1 MKHLIFGSNSPSPK
15 RGIFKQVFFLLF
27 MATAAVITPCDA
39 QTETDYELEVAGVK
53 VTSKNCSD
61 LSVIEG
67 VSGRV
72 GYDPYENYL
81 FLYDAKIESKN
92 GVPVVLAKKDVEI
105 FVVGNCTL
113 SAENAPCIVYEK
125 GGSLYSTPSEG
136 TLKCYAPED
145 YAAVLFA
152 EKLNINGTELEA
164 TGKYGVAGSGDS
176 AALGIV
182 RGGLKAYG
190 KQSATHNIASFEKEG
205 VKFMSPEGFYF
216 DAELRGMAKDGK
228 LVSDTLLIS
237 PAKRYK
243 ITLLKDGYGNTNEE
257 EYYVDEVN
265 CNDLSVYDF
274 VEGKMDYNP
283 DTKTLTLDNVKING
297 GIIIGE
303 DSLTILLKG
312 TNEIVNTLTS
322 GRYDFGLGYLFVDTA
337 SIRGVNG
344 GELKV
349 TSQGSSGTIFI
360 TNSKSRKF
368 SRFTIKD
375 CNMEVNGMYDIVN
388 GAAGSSRPKDFD
400 AGSFFALPDMVEKKT
415 VRSMENE
422 GVAVSIDNSNV
433 KLNCTDNGSPII
445 VMAGGIELLK
455 CRIISP
461 ENATIGKNYIMG
473 ADGNPLSESVV
484 IGSESTP
491 VEIDNVKNNSVPGMS
506 KGVFTIDGIRM
517 DVDEKDLPAG
527 LYIIDGKKIIKK

>member
-1 MKHLIFGSNSPSPK
+1 MQKFYRRTDSTSNGK
-15 RGIFKQVFFLLF
+15 GIFKQVFFLLF
-27 MATAAVITPCDA
+27 LATVALCAPCHA
-39 QTETDYELEVAGVK
+39 QTGTDYELEVAGVK
-53 VTSKNCSD
+53 VTSENCSD

-67 VSGRV
+67 VSGLV
-72 GYDPYENYL
+72 EYAPSENYL
-81 FLYDAKIESKN
+81 YLYNAKIESKN
-92 GVPVVLAKKDVEI
+92 GVPAISAKKDVEI
-105 FVVGNCTL
+105 YVVGNCTL
-113 SAENAPCIVYEK
+113 SAEGAPCIVFEK
-125 GGSLYSTPSEG
+125 GGTLYSTPSEG
-136 TLKCYAPED
+136 TLKCYVPED

-190 KQSATHNIASFEKEG
+190 KQSATYNIASFEKEG
-205 VKFMSPEGFYF
+205 VKFVSPEGFDF

-237 PAKRYK
+237 PTKRYNIVLFK
-243 ITLLKDGYGNTNEE
+243 EGDGNTVAD

-283 DTKTLTLDNVKING
+283 VTKTLTLDNVKING
-297 GIIIGE
+297 GIIINE

-312 TNEIVNTLTS
+312 TNEIVNTLTPF
-322 GRYDFGLGYLFVDTA
+322 GYDFGLGYLLVDTT

-349 TSQGSSGTIFI
+349 SSQGSSGTIRI
-360 TNSKSRKF
+360 QNSSPSKL

-375 CNMEVNGMYDIVN
+375 CNMEVNCRHDIVN
-388 GAAGSSRPKDFD
+388 GVGGSSRPKDFD
-400 AGSFFALPDMVEKKT
+400 AGSFFALPDMVKKKT

-433 KLNCTDNGSPII
+433 KLNCSDNGTPII
-445 VMAGGIELLK
+445 VMVGGIELLK

-473 ADGNPLSESVV
+473 ADGNPLAESVV
-484 IGSESTP
+484 IESESTP
-491 VEIDNVKNNSVPGMS
+491 VGIDKVKTGTVSGKS
-506 KGVFTIDGIRM
+506 KGIYTIDGIRM
-517 DVDEKDLPAG
+517 NVSEDALPAG
-527 LYIIDGKKIIKK
+527 LYVKDGKKIIKK